1 MRFLLQVA
9 LCKHIA
15 GRQKNVCARVSVF
28 RTRRVMYVKRVA
40 QGYLQTPPP
49 PPVRINGCF
58 LRPCSLTR
66 ESGCHLTDEN
76 SVCEMDTVLTRS
88 QANHAAV

>member
-49 PPVRINGCF
+49 PVRINGCF

>member
-15 GRQKNVCARVSVF
+15 GRQKNVCVRVSVF

-49 PPVRINGCF
+49 PGQDQW
-58 LRPCSLTR
+58 LL
-66 ESGCHLTDEN
+66 
-76 SVCEMDTVLTRS
+76 S
-88 QANHAAV
+88 QAMFFDKRVRVSSDR